1 MVWLCPPARVGFGPS
16 IPPSNRWRRMFWQAI
31 QDFLT
36 GNANLIGAIAALVAI
51 AGALVARGL
60 WMYRRVSGRDKPAP
74 PAEVAAIVE
83 RLTEE
88 ARRRGAATSQ
98 LEGASQREEDLRDQ
112 VRQLTAAVEPSLP
125 SAVSRRR
132 HPESTKPSTY

>member
-1 MVWLCPPARVGFGPS
+1 
-16 IPPSNRWRRMFWQAI
+16 MFWQAI

-74 PAEVAAIVE
+74 PADPSVTAE
-83 RLTEE
+83 RRADE
-88 ARRRGAATSQ
+88 ARQDKTRSRG
-98 LEGASQREEDLRDQ
+98 GPG
-112 VRQLTAAVEPSLP
+112 PSP
-125 SAVSRRR
+125 
-132 HPESTKPSTY
+132 